1 MNRRLLLVDDD
12 PALVGLMGI
21 ALTREGWEVVEAT
34 SLRQAQSAEGPFAC
48 VIADVRLPNGDGRHL
63 RETFPDVPF
72 LVISGDPRER
82 PDLAKPFTMR
92 MLRDAVQQAAKP

>member
-21 ALTREGWEVVEAT
+21 ALSREGWEVVET
-34 SLRQAQSAEGPFAC
+34 STLAQAAAAPGPFAC

-63 RETFPDVPF
+63 RDRFATTPF
-72 LVISGDPRER
+72 LVISGDPSEQ
-82 PDLAKPFTMR
+82 PDLAKPFSMR
-92 MLRDAVQQAAKP
+92 MLREAVQKAVGK